1 MVRFHFK
8 SIKLTQVIKR
18 CFQSQNKYLT
28 RQWLLQ
34 CVNRC
39 FILQSVSF
47 TIATGENSCRN
58 CHSQA
63 VFFIITLLKAIQS
76 DYVICRSSFMSRYSY
91 HSFFAQI
98 FGTMFMGITR
108 TLSTLW
114 NCRCFELAGI
124 LMRFFS
130 YFLGKPNQKTH
141 SWWITVKI
149 RSALQQSL
157 NKVDWKIAPH
167 KVAKKS
173 LQKSPA
179 SE

>member
-91 HSFFAQI
+91 HSFFAQS
-98 FGTMFMGITR
+98 FATMFMGIAR
-108 TLSTLW
+108 TWTTLW
-114 NCRCFELAGI
+114 NCRCFEPAGI
-124 LMRFFS
+124 LIDLSAIFWAS
-130 YFLGKPNQKTH
+130 LLPKTH
-141 SWWITVKI
+141 SWCRITVKI
-149 RSALQQSL
+149 RRSLQQSL
-157 NKVDWKIAPH
+157 HKVDWKIA
-167 KVAKKS
+167 S
-173 LQKSPA
+173 
-179 SE
+179 